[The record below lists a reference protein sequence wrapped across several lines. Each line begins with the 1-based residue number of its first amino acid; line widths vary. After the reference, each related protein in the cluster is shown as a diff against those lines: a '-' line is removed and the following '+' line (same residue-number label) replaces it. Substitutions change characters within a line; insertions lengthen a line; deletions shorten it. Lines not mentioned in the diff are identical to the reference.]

1 MPKLP
6 RCTGR
11 ELVAALKQMGFI
23 ETRSQGSHFTLYHP
37 DTRAICTV
45 PVHAGA
51 TLAPKTL
58 QSILKQ
64 AEISVEELLKKL

>member
-11 ELVAALKQMGFI
+11 ELISALKRLGFREI
-23 ETRSQGSHFTLYHP
+23 RSRGSHFTLFNSE
-37 DTRAICTV
+37 TGAICTV
-45 PVHAGA
+45 PVHAGE

-58 QSILKQ
+58 QTILDQ
-64 AEISVEELLKKL
+64 AGLTIEELLTEL